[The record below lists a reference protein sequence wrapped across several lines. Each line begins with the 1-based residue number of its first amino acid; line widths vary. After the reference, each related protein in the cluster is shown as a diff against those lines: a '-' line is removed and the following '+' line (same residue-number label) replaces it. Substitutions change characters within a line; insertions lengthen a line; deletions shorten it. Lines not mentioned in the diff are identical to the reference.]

1 MVKDK
6 KVRRENGRGAY
17 SKHCLKQR
25 GQSDTHPTIIRM
37 LMKSNLYLYSHG
49 SSMSSIS
56 NWQFGGTLSM
66 SVREGTI
73 KLNAWDVVQ
82 SWLDG
87 T

>member
-1 MVKDK
+1 MVRDK

-17 SKHCLKQR
+17 SKHCLKHR
-25 GQSDTHPTIIRM
+25 GQSDTQPTIIRM
-37 LMKSNLYLYSHG
+37 LMKSNLYLYSQG

-56 NWQFGGTLSM
+56 NWQFGGTLIM
-66 SVREGTI
+66 SVREGMI
-73 KLNAWDVVQ
+73 KLNPWDVVQ